1 VKLRFSF
8 PQLLLAAFL
17 GIGALLGT
25 TALRGLFSLEALMAQ
40 SRDSTAQA
48 IELSTAAQSLSERS
62 QAMERAARQSL
73 VLGDP
78 QLRQVFRDGTRQA
91 RDILQRL
98 QDNELPTE
106 MANRWRDQLRF
117 IEQQLDGPVETA
129 LDRERD
135 VARAFR
141 ELDRRSAQI
150 AQQVQSIIAR
160 RNEALQARFEKSR
173 QMLTQQVVGA
183 IVLAAIMA
191 VGFGIWLARPFR
203 RLERAIVDLGEN
215 RLVQPID
222 IPGPPDVQ
230 RVGQQLE
237 WLRQRLTELDADKA
251 RFLRHISH
259 ELKTP
264 LASMHEG
271 VAVLG
276 DGVAGPLNDSQA
288 EVVSILR
295 HNTTQLQ
302 QQIEALLRFNA
313 AAFEARE
320 LRRQPTDLRQLV
332 EEQVEDQRLRWQ
344 ARQLTVSVHG
354 RCPALPL
361 DGPKI
366 ASALGNLLSNAI
378 RFSPVGGWID
388 IDLSHADGRVVLDIR
403 DEGAGIAPEDRDRVF
418 EPFYRGSRQP
428 VDAPKGSG
436 IGLSI
441 VQEYIQAHGGR
452 MTLQPSERGA
462 HFRIELPH
470 AA

>member
-1 VKLRFSF
+1 MKLRFSF

-141 ELDRRSAQI
+141 ELDRRSALI

-332 EEQVEDQRLRWQ
+332 DEQVEDQRLRWQ

-378 RFSPVGGWID
+378 RFSPVGGRID
-388 IDLSHADGRVVLDIR
+388 INLSQADGRVVLDIR

-418 EPFYRGSRQP
+418 EPFFRGTRQP